1 MTNKFRLTNVL
12 KINDIEQFTDIAKK
26 IIAEIES
33 EVGTLAF
40 QMYLDEQNSKCV
52 IYYEQFADS
61 DAWITHANSNA
72 AKVLLPELLKHSNIE
87 RFEVLGDVS
96 EEVKKPSRAWGQPT
110 LKEKWGLRSNTN
122 QYAMLY

>member
-52 IYYEQFADS
+52 IYEQFADS

-96 EEVKKPSRAWGQPT
+96 EEAKKTMDGLGAT
-110 LKEKWGLRSNTN
+110 YLKRKMGFEK
-122 QYAMLY
+122 

>member
-1 MTNKFRLTNVL
+1 MTNEFRYTLVL
-12 KINDIEQFTDIAKK
+12 NIHDIEQFNDIATK

-52 IYYEQFADS
+52 IYEQFTDS
-61 DAWITHANSNA
+61 DAWITHGSTSA
-72 AKVLLPELLKHSNIE
+72 ATVLLPELFKHSDIE

-96 EEVKKPSRAWGQPT
+96 DEAKKIMDGMGAT
-110 LKEKWGLRSNTN
+110 YLKRTMGFEK
-122 QYAMLY
+122 Q